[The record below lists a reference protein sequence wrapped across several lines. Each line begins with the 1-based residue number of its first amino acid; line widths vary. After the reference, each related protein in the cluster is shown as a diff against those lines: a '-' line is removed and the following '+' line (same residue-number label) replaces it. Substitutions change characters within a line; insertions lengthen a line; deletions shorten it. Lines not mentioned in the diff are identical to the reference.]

1 MIAAI
6 DGCSDTFDTLRSV
19 DFSIPTPELLYYA
32 LFLNVRKP
40 GIQQKEAKFREN
52 IDDNDI
58 ISVRVYLVFIVQVS
72 LCVHS
77 LVRSTGGT
85 LSRTVQEPLMLT
97 DISQNN
103 ATDVT
108 ALDAETLA
116 KYNHLQA
123 ILREMG
129 SVLVAYSGGVDST
142 LLLKVA
148 HDVLGDRALGAIAV
162 SPAYADEETQEAI
175 TVAQQMHIPV
185 IILETHEIEDE
196 RYARN
201 DTNRC
206 YFCKTELFTELE
218 PLAQQHNMQ
227 YIVYGVNKD
236 DDGDFRP
243 GQRAAREFNVRG
255 PLKEAGM
262 GKREIRALAHM
273 LNVPVW
279 DKPAMACFSSRIP
292 YGSRVDVAS
301 LQMVYKAEK
310 LLRELGFKQLR
321 VRHHDKIARIE
332 VERAEIS
339 RLVEDEMSRIVT
351 EGLKNIG
358 YTYVTVDL
366 MGYRTGSMNETFI
379 RKKK

>member
-1 MIAAI
+1 M
-6 DGCSDTFDTLRSV
+6 FDTG
-19 DFSIPTPELLYYA
+19 IP
-32 LFLNVRKP
+32 
-40 GIQQKEAKFREN
+40 Q
-52 IDDNDI
+52 
-58 ISVRVYLVFIVQVS
+58 
-72 LCVHS
+72 
-77 LVRSTGGT
+77 
-85 LSRTVQEPLMLT
+85 
-97 DISQNN
+97 
-103 ATDVT
+103 ATT
-108 ALDAETLA
+108 ATTSALDAETRA
-116 KYNHLQA
+116 KYEQLQA

-129 SVLVAYSGGVDST
+129 SVLVAYSGGVDSA

-148 HDVLGDRALGAIAV
+148 HDVLGDRALGAIAS
-162 SPAYADEETQEAI
+162 SPAYADEETKDAI
-175 TVAQQMHIPV
+175 AVAQQMRVPLIT
-185 IILETHEIEDE
+185 LETHELEDE

-218 PLAQQHNMQ
+218 PLARQHGMQ
-227 YIVYGVNKD
+227 YIAYGINTD

-243 GQRAAREFNVRG
+243 GQRAAREFQVRG

-262 GKREIRALAHM
+262 GKREIRALARM
-273 LNVPVW
+273 LGVPVW

-292 YGSRVDVAS
+292 YGSRVNVES

-310 LLRELGFKQLR
+310 LLREMGFRQLR

-339 RLVEDEMSRIVT
+339 RLIEEETSNRVT